1 MTERSRSASPAP
13 ASSRAPVSRNP
24 LARTLAAALAAA
36 LLAAPAGAEAAA
48 DAPPQSSPAAAP
60 AQAAAPVPDPAED
73 PNADPLEKFLWTA
86 RPIVIFADNDR
97 DPRLAHQLRE
107 IARVQADLDARDAVV
122 IVDTDPGPSRV
133 DTTALRRKFRP
144 HDFNLIL
151 IGKDGQVKRRS
162 PQPVSGAQL
171 VRQIDRLPIRLQE
184 MGRP

>member
-1 MTERSRSASPAP
+1 
-13 ASSRAPVSRNP
+13 
-24 LARTLAAALAAA
+24 
-36 LLAAPAGAEAAA
+36 A
-48 DAPPQSSPAAAP
+48 DAPPQTPAAAVP
-60 AQAAAPVPDPAED
+60 APSPAPAED

-122 IVDTDPGPSRV
+122 IVDTDPGPSRFE
-133 DTTALRRKFRP
+133 TTALRRRFRP